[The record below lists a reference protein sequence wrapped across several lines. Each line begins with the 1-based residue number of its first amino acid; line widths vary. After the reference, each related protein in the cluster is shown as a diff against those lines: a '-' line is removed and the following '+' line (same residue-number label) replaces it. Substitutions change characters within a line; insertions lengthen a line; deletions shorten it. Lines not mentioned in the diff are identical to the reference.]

1 MCVLFT
7 KEDDMCDYSLEVY
20 RSQPA
25 QEGVTY
31 ETHRFPSHSIGL
43 VSPADRLTAI
53 CVACDMRLRLEAI
66 PEHLQLTIGVR
77 SSEVVTFTTL
87 ATDTYRDGIRFANGA
102 EVSLQRLGTGVKATI
117 VDALNRPYRVRE
129 TADAA

>member
-1 MCVLFT
+1 
-7 KEDDMCDYSLEVY
+7 MCDYSLEAY

-31 ETHRFPSHSIGL
+31 ETHRFRSHSIGL
-43 VSPADRLTAI
+43 VSPADRSTAI

-66 PEHLQLTIGVR
+66 PEDVQRAIGVR
-77 SSEVVTFTTL
+77 AGELVTFTSL
-87 ATDTYRDGIRFANGA
+87 ATGLYRDGIRFANGA
-102 EVSLQRLGTGVKATI
+102 EVSLQRLGTGVKATV

-129 TADAA
+129 TVDAA